1 MISIALY
8 HVCAI
13 KIHAHKTMH
22 ILQEHIQQRDVPLHT
37 LEWEGGIRFKV
48 RVRRT
53 VSQKWA

>member
-37 LEWEGGIRFKV
+37 LEWEGGIRF
-48 RVRRT
+48 
-53 VSQKWA
+53 